1 MEENSQ
7 PVIIDN
13 PKTARKT
20 YLIIILLIL
29 ILAEAVFLLS
39 QSLAVKKA
47 WASIIFDKR
56 EHYTDCEHLPF
67 YVSVQKAFSQHPEIV
82 NKVRAI
88 PGVMDFFPEENR
100 CKIFE
105 QGTQFIKGQAVLV
118 YKSRSARKQAETL
131 IGKDFFGIPYRGYQN

>member
-1 MEENSQ
+1 MEETSQ
-7 PVIIDN
+7 SVITDKPQKSSKKSLVII
-13 PKTARKT
+13 
-20 YLIIILLIL
+20 LFLFIF
-29 ILAEAVFLLS
+29 AETIFLLN
-39 QSLAVKKA
+39 QNPDVKKT

-67 YVSVQKAFSQHPEIV
+67 KVSVQKAFDRHQDMV
-82 NKVRAI
+82 NKVKAV
-88 PGVMDFFPEENR
+88 PGVVDFFSEENR

-118 YKSRSARKQAETL
+118 YKSRSARKQAENL